1 MEATSDRR
9 VPFALAIVL
18 GALAIV
24 FALRPEPPVD
34 LAVYLRAGQ
43 RFFGGGGLYGASW
56 GAPLDHPLPY
66 TYPPVWAAVV
76 SAVSWLPWRLVSG
89 AWFLVN
95 AALFVWIVRLSFERF
110 LETRD
115 AERTRWLAL
124 LVLIGTIC
132 APIAATLWLG
142 QVGIVLTAA
151 ILADTVPQRTRLPRG
166 LLLGAAVAVKLTP
179 GIFVVYWAITGRL
192 REAGRAIGAA
202 IGLWLL
208 AAALRPAPSWTFWS
222 SVVFDNGRVGN
233 PADAVNQSLRGML
246 LHAGWTGEAP
256 WLTLAALVACFGLYR
271 ARRAHMLGDELAAVT
286 LVGLTGLAISPV
298 SWIHHAVWIVPAAGV
313 ILGAG
318 ERTTRVRAAVAI
330 AALYVLRLPDWANDL
345 SLHGPI
351 GFLIGNAYI
360 LGYLALIAWLP
371 VDRPFVG
378 RHTAARA
385 SWPQAA
391 SIERPRVSRTVTLAP
406 ARSSV
411 ATNRAIRPGGE
422 PSTA

>member
-1 MEATSDRR
+1 
-9 VPFALAIVL
+9 LAIAL

-43 RFFGGGGLYGASW
+43 RFFGGGGLYGPSW
-56 GAPLDHPLPY
+56 GASLDHPLPY
-66 TYPPVWAAVV
+66 TYPPLWAAIASV
-76 SAVSWLPWRLVSG
+76 VSWLPWRLVAG

-110 LETRD
+110 LATRD
-115 AERTRWLAL
+115 VDRTRWLAL
-124 LVLIGTIC
+124 LVLIGTVC

-142 QVGIVLTAA
+142 QVGILLTAA

-166 LLLGAAVAVKLTP
+166 LLVGAAVAVKLTP
-179 GIFVVYWAITGRL
+179 GIFVLYWAITGRV

-202 IGLWLL
+202 VGLWLL
-208 AAALRPAPSWTFWS
+208 AAALRPSPSWNFWT
-222 SVVFDNGRVGN
+222 SVVFDNSRVGN
-233 PADAVNQSLRGML
+233 PADAVNQSLHGML
-246 LHAGWTGEAP
+246 LHTGLTAPTP
-256 WLTLAALVACFGLYR
+256 WLALSALVACLGLYR
-271 ARRAHMLGDELAAVT
+271 ARRAHMLGNELAAVT
-286 LVGLTGLAISPV
+286 LVGLTGLGISPV

-318 ERTTRVRAAVAI
+318 TRGTRVRSAI
-330 AALYVLRLPDWANDL
+330 AIAVLYVLRLPDWANDL
-345 SLHGPI
+345 SLRGPL
-351 GFLIGNAYI
+351 GFLVGNAYI
-360 LGYLALIAWLP
+360 LGYLAVIAWLP
-371 VDRPFVG
+371 IDDPVVRGQTD
-378 RHTAARA
+378 ARA
-385 SWPQAA
+385 SWPHAA

-406 ARSSV
+406 ARSSA